1 MGTLNDLVHEHTDLD
16 EAEVEWLHQLVGDW
30 QLLSDLSFA
39 DLVLWVRTS
48 DGWVS
53 VAHVRPTTG
62 ATVFFHDV
70 VGEQVVAGERT
81 QLDDALASGRI
92 QRDGEPRLRDGV
104 PVLEEAIPVVRAG
117 AVVAVLSR
125 QTNVGTMRAP
135 SHLELTYIGCGDAL
149 ASMVAEGAFPVTGS
163 PTGSRRGAPRV
174 GDGLMR
180 LDVEGLVTYASP
192 NAVSAYH
199 RLGYDRQLIGA
210 SLAEVTTTVMRGRGQ
225 VDEGLPLVLTGKAPW
240 RADIDGRGTA
250 LSVRAIPLVVHGA
263 RVGALL
269 LLRDVTELRRRER
282 ELLSKDA
289 TIREIHHRVKNNLQ
303 TVAALL
309 RLQSRRLEDGPGRT
323 ALDEAGRR
331 VGAIAL
337 VHETLST
344 SFDETVVFD
353 EVAVRALSALV
364 EAATPDGTTRVRH
377 EGRFGRLRAEDATAL
392 SLVLTELVQNAVE
405 HGLGPAG
412 GVVTV
417 RADRTSVP
425 GVDGEVA
432 VDQLR
437 VLVSDDG
444 AGLPDGFAGRPGGL
458 GTQIV
463 RSLVGELGGSISWR
477 ARDQGGTDV
486 QMVLLP
492 RPLTT

>member
-16 EAEVEWLHQLVGDW
+16 EADVEWLHQLVGDW

-39 DLVLWVRTS
+39 DLVLWVRTP

-70 VGEQVVAGERT
+70 VGEQVRAGERT

-92 QRDGEPRLRDGV
+92 QRNSDPRLRDG
-104 PVLEEAIPVVRAG
+104 VLEEAIPVVRAG
-117 AVVAVLSR
+117 TVVAVLSR
-125 QTNVGTMRAP
+125 QTSGGTMRAP

-425 GVDGEVA
+425 CPDGEGSA
-432 VDQLR
+432 DELR

-477 ARDQGGTDV
+477 AREQGGTDV
-486 QMVLLP
+486 QMVLRP

>member
-1 MGTLNDLVHEHTDLD
+1 VGTLNDLVHEHTDLD
-16 EAEVEWLHQLVGDW
+16 EADVEWLHQLVGDW

-39 DLVLWVRTS
+39 DLVLWVRTP

-70 VGEQVVAGERT
+70 VGEQVRAGERPP
-81 QLDDALASGRI
+81 LDDALASGRI
-92 QRDGEPRLRDGV
+92 QRDGDPRLRDG
-104 PVLEEAIPVVRAG
+104 VLEEAIPVVRAG

-199 RLGYDRQLIGA
+199 RLGYDRQLVGA

-425 GVDGEVA
+425 GPDGEGSA
-432 VDQLR
+432 DELR

-477 ARDQGGTDV
+477 AREQGGTDV
-486 QMVLLP
+486 QMVLRP

>member
-1 MGTLNDLVHEHTDLD
+1 MPTLNDLVKAHTGLG
-16 EAEVEWLHQLVGDW
+16 EADIEWLHRLVGDW
-30 QLLSDLSFA
+30 QLVSDLSFA
-39 DLVLWVRTS
+39 DLVLWVRAD
-48 DGWVS
+48 DGWLS

-70 VGEQVVAGERT
+70 VGERVPFGVRP
-81 QLDDALASGRI
+81 QLDAAERAAGVCREGDP
-92 QRDGEPRLRDGV
+92 QWHDEV
-104 PVLEEAIPVVRAG
+104 PVREEVIPVVRAG
-117 AVVAVLSR
+117 HPIAVLSKL
-125 QTNVGTMRAP
+125 TNLTAMRAP
-135 SHLELTYIGCGDAL
+135 SSLEQTYIGCGDAL
-149 ASMVAEGAFPVTGS
+149 ATMISQGAFPVTGS
-163 PTGSRRGAPRV
+163 ATGSRRGAPRV
-174 GDGLMR
+174 GDGLLR
-180 LDVEGLVTYASP
+180 LDVDGAVTYASP

-199 RLGYDRQLIGA
+199 RLGYDRQLVGA
-210 SLAEVTTTVMRGRGQ
+210 SLAEVTTALIRGRGQ

-240 RADIDGRGTA
+240 RADVDGQGTA
-250 LSVRAIPLVVHGA
+250 LSVRAIPLLEHGV

-309 RLQSRRLEDGPGRT
+309 RLQSRRLDDGPGRA

-353 EVAVRALSALV
+353 EVASRALSALV
-364 EAATPDGTTRVRH
+364 IAATPDGTTAIRY

-392 SLVLTELVQNAVE
+392 SLTLTELVQNAVE
-405 HGLGPAG
+405 HGLGAGG

-417 RADRTSVP
+417 AAERTTSTTE
-425 GVDGEVA
+425 DGEV
-432 VDQLR
+432 DELR

-444 AGLPDGFAGRPGGL
+444 TGLPDGFAGRPGGL
-458 GTQIV
+458 GSQIV
-463 RSLVGELGGSISWR
+463 RSLVVELRGTIRWQ
-477 ARDQGGTDV
+477 AREQGGTEV
-486 QMVLLP
+486 VMALRP
-492 RPLTT
+492 RPISS